1 MATVDQT
8 IEVDVPVSTAYNQ
21 WTQFETF
28 PEFMSGVDAVR
39 QLDDTTL
46 HFETTTAG
54 VHREYDARILDQV
67 PDSLISWESTDGP
80 RNAGVVRFEPVG
92 PERSK
97 VSISIE
103 WTPEGL
109 AEKTG
114 TAVGAD
120 ELQVGADLKKF
131 KKFIEDR
138 RYETGAWRSTV
149 VEGQVEDPP
158 LGTGGGIGLDE
169 EPPPPTG
176 GRDF

>member
-8 IEVDVPVSTAYNQ
+8 IEVEVPVTTAYNQ

-28 PEFMSGVDAVR
+28 PEFMGGVESVR

-46 HFETTTAG
+46 HFSTNTAG

-67 PDSLISWESTDGP
+67 PDSVISWESMDGP
-80 RNAGVVRFEPVG
+80 RNAGLVRFEPLG
-92 PERSK
+92 PDRTR
-97 VSISIE
+97 VNVTIE
-103 WTPEGL
+103 WTPEGV

-114 TAVGAD
+114 AAVGVD
-120 ELQVGADLKKF
+120 ELQVGADLNKF
-131 KKFIEDR
+131 KKFIENR
-138 RYETGAWRSTV
+138 GTETGAWRSTV
-149 VEGQVEDPP
+149 VAGEVDEPP
-158 LGTGGGIGLDE
+158 AGSGGTMLDE

>member
-21 WTQFETF
+21 WTQFESF
-28 PEFMSGVDAVR
+28 PEFMGGVDAVR

-46 HFETTTAG
+46 HFSTSTAG

-67 PDSLISWESTDGP
+67 PDSVISWESLDGP
-80 RNAGVVRFEPVG
+80 RNAGVVRFEPLG
-92 PERSK
+92 PERSR
-97 VSISIE
+97 VSVTIE
-103 WTPEGL
+103 WTPEGV

-114 TAVGAD
+114 AAVGVD
-120 ELQVGADLKKF
+120 DMQVGADLNKF
-131 KKFIEDR
+131 KKFIENR
-138 RYETGAWRSTV
+138 AGETGAWRSTV
-149 VEGQVEDPP
+149 VSGQVDDQP
-158 LGTGGGIGLDE
+158 LGGGIGLDE